1 MKKKILIISQ
11 HFWPENFRISD
22 IATGFAENDIDADV
36 ICGIPNYPNGI
47 VPDGYG
53 FFKNKITTA

>member
-47 VPDGYG
+47 VPEGYG
-53 FFKNKITTA
+53 FF